1 MSGWAYGVRLSIEIV
16 SFSMTNVTGDD
27 APPKEIGPLR
37 PVPIEGVKGI
47 LKSEL
52 KRRGMTYADLVVKL
66 AEHGVVE
73 NEANLRNKI
82 SRGSFTAAFFV
93 QCLIAIG
100 CTFVQIKP
108 GDRTPSPP
116 LPASA
121 LDEV

>member
-1 MSGWAYGVRLSIEIV
+1 
-16 SFSMTNVTGDD
+16 MTNVTSHHT
-27 APPKEIGPLR
+27 AEAGPAEDQPLGAK
-37 PVPIEGVKGI
+37 PVPVRDVKGI

-66 AEHGVVE
+66 ADHGVIE

-100 CTFVQIKP
+100 CTFVQIKAS
-108 GDRTPSPP
+108 DRTPPTD
-116 LPASA
+116 PAS
-121 LDEV
+121 D